1 MLENVVASFLDAVG
15 EREFDAP
22 LIALLRSHGFRDI
35 HLVHG
40 SYEFGKDVIAQREYD
55 GTPTQYAFQSKAGNL
70 TLADWTAIRGQIDL
84 LRTNELSHP
93 SFNRDLPRVGVLVLT
108 GRLTGAAPLEVQ
120 DYRRQVSERGE
131 TPLQVW
137 DRERL
142 IELFSA
148 SPDAGLAGLSEG
160 PLLELVARIESAEI
174 TEIELETYSVRWIR
188 YGRPLAWRSVLE
200 AGMIANRL
208 RQTDR
213 LDLACFTCLALLRGV
228 WASAQSAGEPPETTF
243 EAQAVLA
250 RDLFVSYASELWARC
265 GSSELDPRELIASD
279 DEGVFLTYPV
289 RCLRL
294 MEMIGMYGLLLEPDE
309 QRPVAEWLVQFLERQ
324 PGAAHPISDR
334 WVVSMLPALL
344 LARKADAAGIGPY
357 LQRVVTW
364 LGDTHEGEAAGLASY
379 HADSKEEADFLLG
392 GSLEHV
398 PHGRRGHSYIA
409 TVVLDV
415 AAAFE
420 LRDVYNV
427 AFNDV
432 AAVDLT
438 PVVPLPKDDGSQYLV
453 SGRGVDVPLN
463 TSPKYA
469 ERADAGDGWRM
480 AAHHDD
486 DLSRYLLGRA
496 GHLWDALSLS
506 IVTRDRHWVALLRVL

>member
-1 MLENVVASFLDAVG
+1 LLENVVASFLDAVG

-22 LIALLRSHGFRDI
+22 LIALLRSHEFRDI

-40 SYEFGKDVIAQREYD
+40 SYEFGKDVIAKRED
-55 GTPTQYAFQSKAGNL
+55 EGGPRQYAFQSKAGNL
-70 TLADWTAIRGQIDL
+70 TLADWTAIRGQIDM

-93 SFNRDLPRVGVLVLT
+93 SFDRELPRVGVLVLT

-120 DYRRQVSERGE
+120 DYKRQAAERGE
-131 TPLQVW
+131 NPLEVW

-142 IELFSA
+142 IELFST
-148 SPDAGLAGLSEG
+148 SPDAGLAGVAEG
-160 PLLELVARIESAEI
+160 PLLEFIARIESTEI
-174 TEIELETYSVRWIR
+174 TEIELEAYSVRWISDAS
-188 YGRPLAWRSVLE
+188 PLRWMSILE

-208 RQTDR
+208 RQADR

-228 WASAQSAGEPPETTF
+228 WASAQSAGDPPNARFET
-243 EAQAVLA
+243 QAALA
-250 RDLFVSYASELWARC
+250 RDMFDSYAAELWARC

-279 DEGVFLTYPV
+279 GEGVFLTYPV

-294 MEMIGMYGLLLEPDE
+294 VEMIGMYGLRLESGE
-309 QRPVAEWLVQFLERQ
+309 QDPVAEWLARFLEAQ
-324 PGAAHPISDR
+324 PGTAHPISDR
-334 WVVSMLPALL
+334 WAVSMLPALL
-344 LARKADAAGIGPY
+344 LARKADGAVVGPY

-364 LGDTHEGEAAGLASY
+364 LGDMHEGDAAGLASY
-379 HADSKEEADFLLG
+379 HADSQEEAAFLLG

-398 PHGRRGHSYIA
+398 PHKRRGHSYIA
-409 TVVLDV
+409 TVVLDM
-415 AAAFE
+415 AAALE
-420 LRDVYNV
+420 LRDVYDV
-427 AFNDV
+427 AFNDI

-438 PVVPLPKDDGSQYLV
+438 PVVPVPNDDASQYLV

-469 ERADAGDGWRM
+469 EQFEAGDGWRM

-486 DLSRYLLGRA
+486 DLSRYFLGRN
-496 GHLWDALSLS
+496 GRLWDALSLS

>member
-40 SYEFGKDVIAQREYD
+40 SYEFGKDVIAQREHD
-55 GTPTQYAFQSKAGNL
+55 GAPTQHAFQSKAGNL

-93 SFNRDLPRVGVLVLT
+93 AFNKDLPRIGVLVLT

-120 DYRRQVSERGE
+120 DYQRQAAERGE
-131 TPLQVW
+131 TPLEVW

-174 TEIELETYSVRWIR
+174 TEIELERYSVRWIR
-188 YGRPLAWRSVLE
+188 DGRPLDWKSVLE
-200 AGMIANRL
+200 AGIIANRL
-208 RQTDR
+208 RQAER
-213 LDLACFTCLALLRGV
+213 LDLACFTSLALLRGV
-228 WASAQSAGEPPETTF
+228 WASAHSAREPPEATL

-250 RDLFVSYASELWARC
+250 RDLFESHAAELWSRC
-265 GSSELDPRELIASD
+265 GPSELDPRELIASD

-294 MEMIGMYGLLLEPDE
+294 MEMLGMYGLLLEPGE
-309 QRPVAEWLVQFLERQ
+309 QRPLAEWLAQFLERQ

-334 WVVSMLPALL
+334 WAVSMLPALL
-344 LARKADAAGIGPY
+344 LARKADAAGVGRY
-357 LQRVVTW
+357 LERIVTW
-364 LGDTHEGEAAGLASY
+364 LGDTHQGKAAGLAAY

-398 PHGRRGHSYIA
+398 PHERRGHSYLA

-427 AFNDV
+427 AFNDI

-453 SGRGVDVPLN
+453 SGRDVDVPLN

-469 ERADAGDGWRM
+469 QSAGDGWRT

-506 IVTRDRHWVALLRVL
+506 IVTRDRHWVALLRAL